1 MIRKNLPRIHVFNL
15 PKSRRQ
21 SLLGIPVIAKI
32 ICQDL
37 RRKKRWRCDQWD
49 CDLEISS
56 YVMDMLWICYGY
68 SNRYVFLTSLPFAFW
83 EIRKKKKNICQ
94 APGVVSCIV
103 QDLVQFHLD
112 IPNSHRLQASPEPIA
127 MWVNRPWFGAYVS
140 NIWVVE
146 MGVPRVLIDF
156 RLASSMK

>member
-1 MIRKNLPRIHVFNL
+1 MYSISPNPAGNRFSESPW
-15 PKSRRQ
+15 
-21 SLLGIPVIAKI
+21 
-32 ICQDL
+32 L
-37 RRKKRWRCDQWD
+37 RRSYARTSGEKKGGAATS
-49 CDLEISS
+49 ETVISKS
-56 YVMDMLWICYGY
+56 HPMLWICYGY
-68 SNRYVFLTSLPFAFW
+68 VMDTAIDMFSWQVCPLHSERF
-83 EIRKKKKNICQ
+83 EKKKNICQ